1 MENNTAL
8 KPRLH
13 WIDVLKGVGII
24 LIMMGHINSEPN
36 PCRGFIRYLWR
47 FSLPF
52 PALFFQPLK

>member
-13 WIDVLKGVGII
+13 WIDVLKGIGII
-24 LIMMGHINSEPN
+24 FVMLGHIKSPL
-36 PCRGFIRYLWR
+36 CHGSTWCLLR

>member
-24 LIMMGHINSEPN
+24 LIMMGM
-36 PCRGFIRYLWR
+36 
-47 FSLPF
+47 
-52 PALFFQPLK
+52 

>member
-24 LIMMGHINSEPN
+24 LIMMGI
-36 PCRGFIRYLWR
+36 
-47 FSLPF
+47 
-52 PALFFQPLK
+52 

>member
-24 LIMMGHINSEPN
+24 LIMMNI
-36 PCRGFIRYLWR
+36 
-47 FSLPF
+47 
-52 PALFFQPLK
+52 

>member
-24 LIMMGHINSEPN
+24 LIMLGI
-36 PCRGFIRYLWR
+36 
-47 FSLPF
+47 
-52 PALFFQPLK
+52 